1 MKFLFSLHY
10 PKSFIYLIYYSF
22 SGLIIK
28 IISIIYEEIGNNQFL
43 SLFLMN
49 FGDALVVFF
58 YLYEKNKT
66 FKKND
71 KYLNEYLLNVQS
83 NYKIKIIFILF
94 WCTIL
99 DLIDS
104 FDYSYNYDIKKID
117 SDLIKYLKDTFKFFF
132 IFLIEYYFLNI
143 KHMFIKD

>member
-1 MKFLFSLHY
+1 
-10 PKSFIYLIYYSF
+10 
-22 SGLIIK
+22 
-28 IISIIYEEIGNNQFL
+28 
-43 SLFLMN
+43 MN

-71 KYLNEYLLNVQS
+71 ESINKYLLNVQS

-94 WCTIL
+94 WCTFL

-117 SDLIKYLKDTFKFFF
+117 ADLIKYLKDRFKCFF
-132 IFLIEYYFLNI
+132 IFLNEYNFVNIQTYVHQRLGINFNIFCLLVTSLFYFINNEKNYHLV
-143 KHMFIKD
+143 HLFLYLL